1 MNNVPSPQ
9 VLAGMADQ
17 NTKIHVPPKGTRGA
31 RLMDVFMGLLRP
43 FAGREVARY
52 QNLQGPEPGK
62 FMGFPVLV
70 LTTVGAKS
78 GKERSAVLGG
88 FPDGED
94 AWLIIASRGGSA
106 VHPGWLFNIA
116 RHPDK
121 VWVQVGNRKFK
132 ARCESLTGKERED
145 AYARV
150 VAVAPNYAGYTK
162 KTDREIPVLR
172 ITPAD

>member
-1 MNNVPSPQ
+1 VDEQTSR
-9 VLAGMADQ
+9 
-17 NTKIHVPPKGTRGA
+17 IHVPPKGTRGA
-31 RLMDVFMGLLRP
+31 RVMDFVFKLMRP

-52 QNLQGPEPGK
+52 QKAKGPEPRM

-78 GKERSAVLGG
+78 GKERSTVLGG
-88 FPDGED
+88 FPDGDD
-94 AWLIIASRGGSA
+94 AWLIVASKGGSPT
-106 VHPGWLFNIA
+106 HPGWFHNIA
-116 RHPDK
+116 ANPDK

-132 ARCESLTGKERED
+132 AHCESLTGKERED

-150 VAVAPNYAGYTK
+150 AGVASVYGGYPK

-172 ITPAD
+172 ITPEG